1 MPNRPRAWLSE
12 RVSRLREDGLYRARR
27 VVESLTAT
35 ESRLE
40 DGRVVIDF
48 ASNDYLGLAHHPDVI
63 AAAEKA
69 ADDYGV
75 GARASPLISGLTPAH
90 VELIQTLCDFEG
102 AEAALLFS
110 SGYAANV
117 GVMSALAGPEDVIYS
132 DRLNHACLIDGA
144 RLSGA
149 RFRVYRHGELDRL
162 QKELANAGEFRRR
175 FIVTDGVFSM
185 DGDLA
190 PLKELVDLAE
200 KYDAEVIVDEAHGTG
215 VYGPNLRGAC
225 DHFEVNDRVL
235 AKVGTLS
242 KAIGGQGA
250 FVVGS
255 RELIDFLWNSART
268 QMFSTALS
276 PVLCAAATASLRIIR
291 SDKERQ
297 RRLRNNVHQL
307 RDALHSL
314 ALTVLGDRDSPIVPI
329 ILLSPTLALQRHQ
342 TLLDE
347 GFLVGCVRPPTVPA
361 GTSRLR
367 MTVNS
372 EHTTDD
378 IERLAMTLKGLLC
391 T

>member
-27 VVESLTAT
+27 VVESLTAR
-35 ESRLE
+35 ESRFE

-48 ASNDYLGLAHHPDVI
+48 ASNDYLGLAHHPDVV
-63 AAAEKA
+63 AAAKNA
-69 ADDYGV
+69 ADAYGV

-90 VELIQTLCDFEG
+90 TQLIQALCDFEG

-117 GVMSALAGPEDVIYS
+117 GVLSALAGPEDVIYS

-144 RLSGA
+144 KLSGA

-225 DHFEVNDRVL
+225 DHFVVSDRVL

-255 RELIDFLWNSART
+255 RELIDYLWNSART

-291 SDKERQ
+291 SDNERQ

-329 ILLSPTLALQRHQ
+329 ILQSPTLALQRHQ
-342 TLLDE
+342 ALLDE

-367 MTVNS
+367 MTVNA

-378 IERLAMTLKGLLC
+378 IERLAMMLKGLLC